1 MARRRPYVHSPEPEE
16 GEQPWTIHIGLKPLD
31 PDDPTFVSPK
41 RPNEDDAANPA
52 VAGDTVGRNGGGTR
66 EPAARPRGRARDR
79 RRHSS

>member
-1 MARRRPYVHSPEPEE
+1 MAKARFRGLRPVDPNA
-16 GEQPWTIHIGLKPLD
+16 PWTIHIGLKPLD

-66 EPAARPRGRARDR
+66 EPARRSR